1 MTAKT
6 KPDPRFRFRI
16 LLGRSIAVGP
26 GKADLLSAISETGSI
41 SAAGRSM
48 GMSYKKAWYL
58 IDTMNKCFNGPLVET
73 SKGGK
78 AHGGATLTPLGE
90 DVLARYRAIEAK
102 ALAAVTDELAA
113 FNNMLIDTP
122 PED

>member
-1 MTAKT
+1 MTNSA

-16 LLGRSIAVGP
+16 LLGHSIAVGP
-26 GKADLLSAISETGSI
+26 GKADLLASIAETGSI

-58 IDTMNKCFNGPLVET
+58 IDTMNKCFKGPLVET

-90 DVLARYRAIEAK
+90 EVLARYRAIEAK
-102 ALAAVTDELAA
+102 AYAAVTDELAA
-113 FNNMLIDTP
+113 FNDMIVETP
-122 PED
+122 SRD